1 MNVMILKFMNKLTVL
16 CLTYI
21 LFLGFLFSQDNSEDL
36 VLDSTFLSS
45 DPILVDGVFAVV
57 GGHVI
62 FHSDINNQM
71 LQYQTQGI
79 QYDDN
84 ISLRQKV
91 IDELFVQK
99 LLLHS
104 AALDSIEIDESEID
118 SNINQRIA
126 FFEQQFGS
134 QESIEQYFQKSMNEL
149 ILELKPMI
157 RDQLLIQ
164 KMQYEIT
171 KNITVSPSEVSDFYN
186 RLDFDSIPVIDAQFQ
201 IAHILK
207 TPDAENTSIEETLS
221 KLEDLRNRIL
231 NGADFATMAILY
243 SEDPGSSRNGGSY
256 YNVKKGLFV
265 KEFEAVAFSLKPGD
279 ISEIFQTEFGYH
291 IVELIERRGN
301 ELDLRH
307 ILMTPKISNQDMLQ
321 AKKILKEL
329 KADIL
334 DNKISFN
341 EASVEFSSDKET
353 RYNGGLLI
361 NPNTNNSF
369 FLISDL
375 EKDPALLN
383 EIRAMSPEDITD
395 PIYIKLFNGKEAY
408 RIIKL
413 VSKKEAHV
421 ANLQEDY
428 SFLHNYFSQIKQSN
442 EMKSWYNE
450 NIQKVHVQLFSDM

>member
-1 MNVMILKFMNKLTVL
+1 MILKFMNKLTVL